1 MSKVKWIP
9 KKYKETWLHVSQIE
23 NQKTIQAAYSMR
35 SLDPEKAK
43 KWVKQTDEGMKIN
56 VGYINE
62 FNADVMRIFHTSHDV
77 YYGLNYG
84 YNMRD
89 IDIAKY
95 LSEHTDRTREAWT
108 TYIAR
113 SLFMTPY
120 DKNTMLRLGE
130 MNIEFL
136 YYTSRLLYQLLKNK
150 EPVNNY

>member
-1 MSKVKWIP
+1 MSKVIWTP

-23 NQKTIQAAYSMR
+23 NKKTIQAAYSMR

-95 LSEHTDRTREAWT
+95 LSKHTDRTREAWT

-136 YYTSRLLYQLLKNK
+136 YYTSRLLYKLLKDK